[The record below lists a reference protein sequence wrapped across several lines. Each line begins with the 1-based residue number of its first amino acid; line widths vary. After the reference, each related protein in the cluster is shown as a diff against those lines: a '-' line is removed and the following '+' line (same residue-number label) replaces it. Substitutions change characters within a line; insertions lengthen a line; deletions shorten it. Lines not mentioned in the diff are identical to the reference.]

1 MDSRCGTG
9 KYCTKPKSWRWSV
22 SFFSYIMDT
31 TRVNVKTLVT
41 LRNWVNNQN
50 NKIIQNKHFFVF
62 ANIRRR
68 SKTLKQSSNFLN
80 QPRNIG
86 LNIQTKY
93 NHSVQN
99 KLCKRVSPETLRR
112 NDAMNIHMLI
122 TIMCNSNE
130 LIDAGNLF
138 FALRTTTL
146 H

>member
-1 MDSRCGTG
+1 
-9 KYCTKPKSWRWSV
+9 
-22 SFFSYIMDT
+22 
-31 TRVNVKTLVT
+31 
-41 LRNWVNNQN
+41 
-50 NKIIQNKHFFVF
+50 VF

-138 FALRTTTL
+138 CSYEWVNHLF
-146 H
+146 